1 MDFYITLTDE
11 QFEKV
16 KSLDTSLGMWFWN
29 MAVMISPY
37 DTGNARRAI
46 TLNTNTSKKINI
58 RYNLSQANYIKFLE
72 MGVGPVKKYKGYIE
86 NRTRMAMVEEL
97 IFYLK
102 TGQTPMF
109 TQTPFVLLKSSG
121 NVFHAERKF
130 LAQADMHTNYINA
143 NARKKIS
150 MIREKAYRQERGIA
164 TQSFVGLKAET
175 GTMKQNRRL
184 TGSTRG
190 MSALS
195 QAYSDLKRLT

>member
-1 MDFYITLTDE
+1 MDFYIALTDE

-16 KSLDTSLGMWFWN
+16 KNLDTALGMWFWN

-46 TLNTNTSKKINI
+46 TLNSNTSKKITV
-58 RYNLSQANYIKFLE
+58 RYNLTQANYIKFLE
-72 MGVGPVKKYKGYIE
+72 EGVGPVKKYKGYIK
-86 NRTRMAMVEEL
+86 NRTRMAFVEEL

-109 TQTPFVLLKSSG
+109 TATPFVLLKSSQ
-121 NVFHAERKF
+121 NVFHGERKY
-130 LAQADMHTNYINA
+130 LAQADMHTNAITA
-143 NARKKIS
+143 KARNTIS
-150 MIREKAYRQERGIA
+150 KIRETAYRQENGIA
-164 TQSFVGLKAET
+164 TSSFRGLKAET
-175 GTMKQNRRL
+175 GTMKQSRRL

>member
-16 KSLDTSLGMWFWN
+16 KNLDTALGMWFWN

-58 RYNLSQANYIKFLE
+58 RYNITQANYIKFLE
-72 MGVGPVKKYKGYIE
+72 EGVGPVKKYKGYIK

-102 TGQTPMF
+102 TGQIPMF
-109 TQTPFVLLKSSG
+109 TSTPFVLLKSSK
-121 NVFHAERKF
+121 NVFHGERKY
-130 LAQADMHTNYINA
+130 LAKADMHTNAITA
-143 NARKKIS
+143 NARNRIS
-150 MIREKAYRQERGIA
+150 KIRETSYRQEHGIA
-164 TQSFVGLKAET
+164 TSSFRGLKAET
-175 GTMKQNRRL
+175 GTMTQSRRL

-190 MSALS
+190 MSSLS
-195 QAYSDLKRLT
+195 QAYSEIKRLT